1 MKAAIRKVLAGIG
14 LATAAQVRQA
24 ATQTRQTAQKA
35 EEQMA
40 KLRTDA
46 KGWKQRYE
54 ESSRAA
60 AEWKKAAADAE
71 GNVERSS
78 RELERVQAHA
88 DEWRSRA
95 ETLTTQ
101 VRDLKERLD
110 ETRRVTTVARQ
121 HLMATEVK
129 LDLIEAAV
137 QVLDARTRE
146 SAIPR
151 S

>member
-14 LATAAQVRQA
+14 LATAAQVRHADAQA
-24 ATQTRQTAQKA
+24 QHSARKA
-35 EEQMA
+35 EQRMA
-40 KLRTDA
+40 RLRTSA
-46 KGWKQRYE
+46 EGWKQRYE
-54 ESSRAA
+54 DASKAA
-60 AEWKKAAADAE
+60 AEWKHTAVDARTSA
-71 GNVERSS
+71 ERTAGK
-78 RELERVQAHA
+78 LEHARAHV
-88 DEWRSRA
+88 DEWKSRA
-95 ETLTTQ
+95 EALATQ

-146 SAIPR
+146 GALPR
-151 S
+151 P